1 MGENR
6 ADTAQTHTLR
16 EQGFGLSSVLPVQLR
31 FRSPAARMPHVVISY
46 LPSVARK
53 YTLAVLGAV
62 PRCNSGRAQRGYSSS
77 AERRL
82 PKPRRWV
89 RFPLSAPRPREG
101 LLNVYDSPERRAA
114 TSPAMAQTR
123 RDHADVPP
131 VLLSFPP
138 GVGDLSNR
146 LHQFSVDTASEQRFS
161 GIVGWVMRSP
171 EVSPSSVD
179 VVIAPMILWLKR
191 HTDRI

>member
-1 MGENR
+1 
-6 ADTAQTHTLR
+6 
-16 EQGFGLSSVLPVQLR
+16 
-31 FRSPAARMPHVVISY
+31 MPHVVFSY

-62 PRCNSGRAQRGYSSS
+62 PRCDSGRAQRGYSSS

-123 RDHADVPP
+123 RVYADVQP
-131 VLLSFPP
+131 VLFVLSTREPGTSP
-138 GVGDLSNR
+138 AVCTMPSHIRGGYSINRSGHETSISGSGVGGLIQPLSGR
-146 LHQFSVDTASEQRFS
+146 YSR
-161 GIVGWVMRSP
+161 
-171 EVSPSSVD
+171 
-179 VVIAPMILWLKR
+179 
-191 HTDRI
+191 RI

>member
-6 ADTAQTHTLR
+6 AAR
-16 EQGFGLSSVLPVQLR
+16 RGLISRVNRFFHSVCSPVQLR

-62 PRCNSGRAQRGYSSS
+62 PRCDSGRAQRGYSSS

-89 RFPLSAPRPREG
+89 RFPLSAPRAQG
-101 LLNVYDSPERRAA
+101 SALHGSQSLLNVYDIPERRAA

-123 RDHADVPP
+123 RVYADVQP
-131 VLLSFPP
+131 VLFVLSTREPGTSP
-138 GVGDLSNR
+138 AVCTMPAHIRGGYSINRSGNETSISGSGVGGLIQPLSGR
-146 LHQFSVDTASEQRFS
+146 YSR
-161 GIVGWVMRSP
+161 
-171 EVSPSSVD
+171 
-179 VVIAPMILWLKR
+179 
-191 HTDRI
+191 RI

>member
-1 MGENR
+1 MQPRQGSD
-6 ADTAQTHTLR
+6 ADIVHRQNG
-16 EQGFGLSSVLPVQLR
+16 GF
-31 FRSPAARMPHVVISY
+31 
-46 LPSVARK
+46 PS
-53 YTLAVLGAV
+53 
-62 PRCNSGRAQRGYSSS
+62 
-77 AERRL
+77 
-82 PKPRRWV
+82 
-89 RFPLSAPRPREG
+89 REG
-101 LLNVYDSPERRAA
+101 GFDSHYPLQGRTSALHGSQSLLNVYDSPERRAA

-123 RDHADVPP
+123 RDYADVQP

-138 GVGDLSNR
+138 GAGGLSGR